1 ASLRRTAAPAP
12 FHLATTLA
20 TYDVLSVVDRMR
32 VAAGALAIRTLDPQD
47 PELDDISFGTWL
59 GRHGQNNATIAALW
73 NLITVAALNSDVDH
87 ASLALATKVF
97 RTGLLDS
104 TDAADIGVP
113 ERPLDALHVQPALDF
128 LATRG
133 ADIQHNST
141 VRSVIPENGSFT
153 LRLDDAELSADSVVV
168 AVPPDTAAA
177 MCPTAAGL
185 APQRLRSLGAA
196 PIVNVHVVFER
207 PVTDTRFVA
216 VLSSPVQFVF
226 DRTAPAGLGH

>member
-1 ASLRRTAAPAP
+1 RRFTMPLIGERGHRASLRRTAAPAP

-113 ERPLDALHVQPALDF
+113 ERPLDALH
-128 LATRG
+128 
-133 ADIQHNST
+133 
-141 VRSVIPENGSFT
+141 
-153 LRLDDAELSADSVVV
+153 
-168 AVPPDTAAA
+168 
-177 MCPTAAGL
+177 
-185 APQRLRSLGAA
+185 
-196 PIVNVHVVFER
+196 
-207 PVTDTRFVA
+207 
-216 VLSSPVQFVF
+216 
-226 DRTAPAGLGH
+226 